1 MIKVKLNVKGQITI
15 PIKVR
20 KALQL
25 NAGDQLVFVQLA
37 PGRYELMA
45 RNKKVTDLKGM
56 FGAAKTS
63 VTIEDMKFHAI

>member
-1 MIKVKLNVKGQITI
+1 MTKTKLNAKGQITI

-20 KALQL
+20 KELQL
-25 NAGDQLVFVQLA
+25 NAGDQLVFVQFA
-37 PGRYELMA
+37 AGRYELMD
-45 RNKKVTDLKGM
+45 RNKQVTDLKGM

>member
-1 MIKVKLNVKGQITI
+1 MTKAKLNAKGKITI

-20 KALQL
+20 KELQL

-45 RNKKVTDLKGM
+45 RNKQVTDLKGM